1 MRVTEHNKYLSLV
14 DRLRTNQSRLQ
25 ETIEQISSGKQVNRP
40 SDDPVAAAMLSR
52 IEAADARQKA
62 YLEVNARVREEMQAA
77 DAALGNADDIMV
89 RVKELT
95 VQMASGLKSQAVLD
109 GGADE
114 IAEMREA
121 LVQTI
126 NTKHQGRYLFGGIA
140 DGQPPYDAGGYV
152 GSTRLREVEVA
163 PTTKIEQLSGAE
175 AFAGNIDIPFVL
187 DQLEQALRAGDQDA
201 ARALITD
208 IDGSIEQL
216 NHSRQIAGSRLDAL
230 DHAAAFSEAIS
241 FQSEVDASRL
251 ESTDVAEAASRLES
265 ITSALQATAEVAGRL
280 KSSDLLMKL

>member
-25 ETIEQISSGKQVNRP
+25 ETIEQISSGKKVNRP

-52 IEAADARQKA
+52 IESADARQNA

-140 DGQPPYDAGGYV
+140 DDQPPYDAGGYV
-152 GSTRLREVEVA
+152 GSTRLRQVEVA